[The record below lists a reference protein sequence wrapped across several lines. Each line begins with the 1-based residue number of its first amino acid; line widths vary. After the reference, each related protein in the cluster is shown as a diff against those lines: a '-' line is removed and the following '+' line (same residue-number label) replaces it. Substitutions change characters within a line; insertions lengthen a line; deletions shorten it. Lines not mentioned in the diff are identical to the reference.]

1 VTLVVPVEGE
11 SNKFIIS
18 LGRSLRVLEWDGE
31 SGTYASLKPFKVV
44 RDENP
49 NGRFNDGKC
58 DSSGRLWAGTV
69 TLFYIGVNGLQA
81 SGCTLMIMT
90 FRCKPGTMGYYKAGS
105 FGPNE
110 AKKGQLYR
118 LEKSG
123 DVSSPLDKIDI
134 SNGLAWSLDNKIFYY
149 VDSLT
154 YLVEAFDFDILS
166 GAISKN
172 KSSR

>member
-1 VTLVVPVEGE
+1 
-11 SNKFIIS
+11 
-18 LGRSLRVLEWDGE
+18 
-31 SGTYASLKPFKVV
+31 
-44 RDENP
+44 
-49 NGRFNDGKC
+49 
-58 DSSGRLWAGTV
+58 
-69 TLFYIGVNGLQA
+69 
-81 SGCTLMIMT
+81 
-90 FRCKPGTMGYYKAGS
+90 MGYYKAGS